1 MQLKNEGRKD
11 LPAVE
16 GLLVA
21 VEEDRG
27 IARLRGTKQ
36 NLFGQIGY
44 IDPTAYKTF
53 AITDP

>member
-1 MQLKNEGRKD
+1 LQLKNEGRKD